1 MKFVKIENAALN
13 GSVVLPPSKSAAQ
26 RAVICSFLAGG
37 GSVEPIIGSK
47 DMQAAEMS
55 LLSVRDVCRRDRS
68 ASI

>member
-1 MKFVKIENAALN
+1 MKFVKIENASLN

-47 DMQAAEMS
+47 DMQAA
-55 LLSVRDVCRRDRS
+55 VPRRILNSMGKISR
-68 ASI
+68 IKP